1 MFHMKQA
8 YCLYDEL
15 LARDLRILCDGVK
28 QVYCFYEELLLIY
41 LYILVIKSGI

>member
-15 LARDLRILCDGVK
+15 LTRDLRILCDGVK

-41 LYILVIKSGI
+41 LYILVIKLGI